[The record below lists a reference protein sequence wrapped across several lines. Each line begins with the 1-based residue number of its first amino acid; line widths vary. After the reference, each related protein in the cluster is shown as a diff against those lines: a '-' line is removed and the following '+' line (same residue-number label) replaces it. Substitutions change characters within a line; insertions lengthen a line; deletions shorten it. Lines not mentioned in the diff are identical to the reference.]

1 MEALGNFF
9 AIGILMLISMV
20 FFRNKYFLTKASKCY
35 VVLLVVTLASTVL
48 NSVAVECSANNLLS
62 IPAMKAV
69 GTLDLILLSLTVLFL
84 SIYLILKITEHSIEG
99 ENLTAT
105 KICLS
110 SVFAVSVILLIIDLP
125 YGFIFTVNE
134 NGACKGGKFLL
145 IPYILMVLK
154 LAVVAFYAV
163 KYRKKLSNNVKMALI
178 QSIPVLIF
186 CIIVKLFYP
195 DTSLIT
201 LTIALIEMVFFLNFQ
216 NQRIGVNTLTK
227 LSDSRR
233 FLNEVAR
240 RIKKQAPFKAYI
252 IKIKNIGIIKQ
263 NFSNKV
269 GDEVL
274 YQFGFFLGKQFSHSA
289 AFHLYDTVFGLV
301 LPYNEETERE
311 ETDAVISLMNK
322 RGKYKD
328 TEISLECISAEH
340 IWKDEATADN
350 FYEKLEYAL
359 TVAEKNR
366 LQIVTYSLDHEMARV
381 REKYLINRMQN
392 VSSEEG
398 FEVWF
403 QPIFSNAQN
412 GFTSMEVLLRLK
424 EKNGSYVSPAEFIP
438 IAEETG
444 QIDLIT
450 WFVIEETCKV
460 LANNPELGHLRASIN
475 LPMLHLI
482 DPDFEDRLNAIINK
496 YGIPHKRISFEF
508 TERVILDDLTL
519 VERNMKQLA
528 KRGYSFYLDDFGVGY
543 SNFNCVLRLPLK
555 TVKLDMTLT
564 ATAEKLVE
572 NHALVSILTDLFH
585 DMGLNVVAEG
595 AETAEQVELLR
606 AYGVDGVQG
615 YYYAKPM
622 PLEKLKVF
630 IADQKTKKEAQK

>member
-9 AIGILMLISMV
+9 AIGIFMLISMV
-20 FFRNKYFLTKASKCY
+20 FFRNKYFLTKASRY
-35 VVLLVVTLASTVL
+35 YIVLLIVTLASTIL
-48 NSVAVECSANNLLS
+48 NTVAVECSANHILS
-62 IPAMKAV
+62 VPAMKVV
-69 GTLDLILLSLTVLFL
+69 GALDLILLSTTILFL
-84 SIYLILKITEHSIEG
+84 AIYLLLKITEHSLAG
-99 ENLTAT
+99 ENLKAAN
-105 KICLS
+105 ILLALIFS
-110 SVFAVSVILLIIDLP
+110 ASIILLILDIP
-125 YGFIFTVNE
+125 FSFIFTVTE
-134 NGACKGGKFLL
+134 NGACKAGKLLL
-145 IPYILMVLK
+145 IPYILMLLK

-163 KYRKKLSNNVKMALI
+163 KYRKKLSNSVKMALI

-263 NFSNKV
+263 NFSNTV
-269 GDEVL
+269 GDEIL

-322 RGKYKD
+322 RGKYMD

-381 REKYLINRMQN
+381 REKYLINRI
-392 VSSEEG
+392 SP
-398 FEVWF
+398 F
-403 QPIFSNAQN
+403 QEIF
-412 GFTSMEVLLRLK
+412 
-424 EKNGSYVSPAEFIP
+424 
-438 IAEETG
+438 
-444 QIDLIT
+444 
-450 WFVIEETCKV
+450 
-460 LANNPELGHLRASIN
+460 
-475 LPMLHLI
+475 
-482 DPDFEDRLNAIINK
+482 
-496 YGIPHKRISFEF
+496 
-508 TERVILDDLTL
+508 
-519 VERNMKQLA
+519 
-528 KRGYSFYLDDFGVGY
+528 
-543 SNFNCVLRLPLK
+543 
-555 TVKLDMTLT
+555 
-564 ATAEKLVE
+564 
-572 NHALVSILTDLFH
+572 
-585 DMGLNVVAEG
+585 
-595 AETAEQVELLR
+595 
-606 AYGVDGVQG
+606 
-615 YYYAKPM
+615 
-622 PLEKLKVF
+622 
-630 IADQKTKKEAQK
+630 